1 MKQIYVD
8 FIDEKLKE
16 AFEKLKDSS
25 EKELYKFI
33 NQAIDNLKENPTCG
47 IHIPRKLTPKKYTK
61 NYQVTNLWKY
71 DLPKSWR
78 LIYTIESDEV
88 KIISI
93 ILEWMTHKEYDR
105 LFGYHTT

>member
-1 MKQIYVD
+1 MKQPYVN

-33 NQAIDNLKENPTCG
+33 CRAIDDLKENPTYG
-47 IHIPRKLTPKKYTK
+47 VHIPQKLIPKYT
-61 NYQVTNLWKY
+61 NDYQVRNLWKY

-78 LIYTIESDEV
+78 LIYTIESDEI
-88 KIISI
+88 KIVSI
-93 ILEWMTHKEYDR
+93 ILDWMTHKEYDR
-105 LFGYHTT
+105 LFRYSTT